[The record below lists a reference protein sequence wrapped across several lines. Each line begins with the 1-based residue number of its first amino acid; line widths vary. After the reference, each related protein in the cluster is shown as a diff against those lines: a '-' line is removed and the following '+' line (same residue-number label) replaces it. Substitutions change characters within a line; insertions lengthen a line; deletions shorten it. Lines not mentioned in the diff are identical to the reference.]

1 MVELRWIMCPLFLM
15 LEFSLTA
22 VTEKHSFDAVRV
34 GDEVTLSCEN
44 AKRDQEKCD
53 NTTWLFTDPTNVMT
67 LFEYGRIHKEA
78 GAKSDRLSV
87 TESCSLV
94 LKKVTVEDGGLYTCR
109 HFQSGVKPGPDTNV
123 DLSVITMTEHEDGEK
138 VTLSCS
144 GFSRG
149 QCNHRMKWLYEGKYV
164 PEGQDMETT
173 QLRCSAAVTFHA
185 ADLKMSKHPDV
196 FTCEVTEVSNG
207 KVQRFTFSRQSS
219 GEVTGDEKTAAATS
233 SPMTNESLST
243 GNEWTSVKMSTSFR
257 TNSTASANHSDGVK
271 QEGWYLFIVVS
282 VGLAVFLMILAAV
295 VRKKRAEGNKLPTDE
310 HMAEDGVLYANLP
323 YARNTNRRQV
333 WGDDGHEVDAATY
346 STGRAS
352 SLSRAA
358 STVPCDSYAS
368 VNKPKK
374 KKEVS

>member
-1 MVELRWIMCPLFLM
+1 MIDFYVFVPL
-15 LEFSLTA
+15 STA
-22 VTEKHSFDAVRV
+22 VTEKQSFDAVRV

-53 NTTWLFTDPTNVMT
+53 SSTWLFIGPTNVVP

-94 LKKVTVEDGGLYTCR
+94 LKKVTVEDGGRYTCR
-109 HFQSGVKPGPDTNV
+109 HLQSGVKPV
-123 DLSVITMTEHEDGEK
+123 TEHEDGEK
-138 VTLSCS
+138 VTLSGS

-173 QLRCSAAVTFHA
+173 QLSCSAAVTFHA

-196 FTCEVTEVSNG
+196 FTCEVTDISNG

-219 GEVTGDEKTAAATS
+219 GEETGDEKTAAATS
-233 SPMTNESLST
+233 SPMTNESPST

-257 TNSTASANHSDGVK
+257 TSSTASANRSDGAK
-271 QEGWYLFIVVS
+271 QEGWYLFRFVS

-310 HMAEDGVLYANLP
+310 HMAEDGVLYTNLP

-333 WGDDGHEVDAATY
+333 WGDDGHEADAATC

-352 SLSRAA
+352 SSSHAA

-374 KKEVS
+374 KKRSAKKRNI